1 MKTVP
6 LYQFINQQDLF
17 IAEALQNKIFVY
29 PTDTLYWI
37 WGIFSHENIDRIN
50 EIKKRNLGKKL
61 SIIAPSFSWIF
72 DNFYC
77 EDPDYMLE
85 MYNKHHWVTY
95 IMRPKD
101 TCKEYSLYETSY
113 DDNTIGVRIIKH
125 PFQEFVTALGKPFI
139 STSAN
144 FAGESN
150 AKVLE
155 DIDTRLLEQVD
166 YAIDG
171 KEVFGKPSILI
182 YVDNG
187 NIVERQ

>member
-1 MKTVP
+1 MEKIS
-6 LYQFINQQDLF
+6 LYQFINQKDFF

-37 WGIFSHENIDRIN
+37 WGIFSHENIDKIN

-61 SIIAPSFSWIF
+61 SIIAPSFDWIF
-72 DNFYC
+72 DNFHC
-77 EDPDYMLE
+77 ENPDYMFE
-85 MYNKHHWVTY
+85 MYNKYHGVTY
-95 IMRPKD
+95 IMHPKD

-113 DDNTIGVRIIKH
+113 EDNTIGVRIIKH
-125 PFQEFVTALGKPFI
+125 PIQEFVAALGKPFI

-144 FAGESN
+144 FAWESN

-155 DIDTRLLEQVD
+155 DIDARLLAQAD

-171 KEVFGKPSILI
+171 QEVFGKPSMLI

-187 NIVERQ
+187 NIIERQ